1 MLSGS
6 QGAAQP
12 GCVRELPAMSRPLQS
27 GSDLAVRT
35 CTACPAILGVSSVPL
50 SASKPIQ

>member
-12 GCVRELPAMSRPLQS
+12 GRVRELPAMSRPLQS

-35 CTACPAILGVSSVPL
+35 CTACPAILGVSYMPL
-50 SASKPIQ
+50 YASKSVQ